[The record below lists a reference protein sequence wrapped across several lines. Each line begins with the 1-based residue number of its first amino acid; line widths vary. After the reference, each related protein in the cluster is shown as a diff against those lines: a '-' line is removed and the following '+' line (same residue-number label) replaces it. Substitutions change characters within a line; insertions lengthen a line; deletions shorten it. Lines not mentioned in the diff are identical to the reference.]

1 MTDFNT
7 FAVVRHAAVRS
18 RASRLARV
26 LGVAAAAL
34 ASARPAAAL
43 VASPQTAAPMSIADA
58 PLAKVD
64 DREVF
69 LSPFLSSE
77 KSREKP
83 SEKPRVELPAGAI
96 EVDFLPE
103 LVDAI
108 PANRIFSLVQFPLPD
123 GTLRDLWLTEFK
135 VTNDSTTIVVM
146 EPGKTG
152 DPVANENHAPDAR
165 LFQGHV
171 IGEED
176 SLVYLSFS
184 STGVAGF
191 VNFGNQRLVVSN
203 GPKGDG
209 PVVISDLNALPEGAI
224 DWAHYSCEALPGGAP
239 GEPGDGG
246 VAALATCAV
255 IELAIETDNEF
266 RFLFTS
272 DQAAINYA
280 AQIVGGMNAIYSA
293 QENLV
298 PIMSFLRVWSSG
310 VADPW
315 TEQSTG
321 GRIEQFRAAW
331 AGGGPVGSNPRDLA
345 HMFSGRELGG
355 GIAYLNSV
363 CDSQFG
369 FAVSG
374 NLSGFFPFPL
384 QNNNPQ
390 NWDIMVT
397 THEMGHNCGC
407 RHTHDLGVDSCT
419 SGGCIS
425 TGTIMSFCHLCP
437 GGLSNIVLSFASAN
451 IAQMDAF
458 LAARTCL
465 SGCAIYSPTGFA
477 ATDGTFTDAVR
488 LTWTASLS
496 APLRYEIERRA
507 DGSGFAMLDSSV
519 PGSATAYDDTTA
531 VANTQ
536 YQYRIRAIR
545 FDGVPQDWSGADL
558 GFRTPNP
565 MICAADLSRDGT
577 VGAADL
583 AILMSAWGGAAG
595 DIDASGATDSVDLG
609 FLLGVWGATCAPVS
623 WGTVLEFAPN
633 PAIVTDA
640 ALRDAITASG
650 LPWRVRDNLSQIEM
664 LLVPAG
670 SFNMGCSPSSS
681 TACAAGENPV
691 HGVTL
696 TNPFY
701 IGRFEVTQAQWVAQ
715 FWSNPSNFQS
725 ASTAVPAAQVP
736 NRPVEKVSWNAVQ
749 AFLALT
755 ALRLPTEAEWEYAYR
770 AGTTTAYHSMPGFPS
785 GTNQTTQ
792 VGNIAWFSGNAGSQT
807 RPVGGKAANGLG
819 LHDMSGNVLEWL
831 NDWYSSVYYSSSPAT
846 DPQGPETGPN
856 RVVRGGGFNES
867 SGALRSSVRFSAA
880 PTAVSNAIGFRVAR
894 NP

>member
-1 MTDFNT
+1 
-7 FAVVRHAAVRS
+7 
-18 RASRLARV
+18 
-26 LGVAAAAL
+26 
-34 ASARPAAAL
+34 
-43 VASPQTAAPMSIADA
+43 MSTADA
-58 PLAKVD
+58 PLPAID
-64 DREVF
+64 DRVVF
-69 LSPFLSSE
+69 LSPFMR
-77 KSREKP
+77 KAKP
-83 SEKPRVELPAGAI
+83 SAILPQAAI
-96 EVDFLPE
+96 EVDFVPE
-103 LVDAI
+103 LVDMI
-108 PANRIFSLVQFPLPD
+108 PAGRVFHLVQFPMPD
-123 GTLRDLWLTEFK
+123 GSMRDLRLTEFH
-135 VTNDSTTIVVM
+135 VTTESTTIVVM
-146 EPGKTG
+146 ESDKSGNPT
-152 DPVANENHAPDAR
+152 ENSGFLPEVR

-171 IGEED
+171 VGEED
-176 SLVYLSFS
+176 SLVYLAFS
-184 STGVAGF
+184 PTSVSGF
-191 VNFGNQRLVVSN
+191 VSVPGGMNMISN
-203 GPKGDG
+203 GPRGEG
-209 PVVISDLNALPEGAI
+209 AVVISDVANLPEGAI
-224 DWAHYSCEALPGGAP
+224 DWARYSCEALPGGAP
-239 GEPGDGG
+239 VEPGDGG
-246 VAALATCAV
+246 VAALATCAL

-266 RFLFTS
+266 RALFTS

-315 TEQSTG
+315 TQQSTG
-321 GRIEQFRAAW
+321 GQIEQFREAW
-331 AGGGPVGSNPRDLA
+331 AGGGPGGSNPRDLA
-345 HMFSGRELGG
+345 HMFSGRQLGG

-407 RHTHDLGVDSCT
+407 NHTHDLGVDDCV
-419 SGGCIS
+419 SGSCIS
-425 TGTIMSFCHLCP
+425 NGTIMSFCHLCP
-437 GGLSNIVLSFASAN
+437 GGLSNIVLSFAPAN

-465 SGCAIYSPTGFA
+465 SGCAIYSPTNFA
-477 ATDGTFTDAVR
+477 ATNGTFTDAVR
-488 LTWTASLS
+488 LTWTASSS
-496 APLRYEIERRA
+496 APLRYEIERRG
-507 DGSGFAMLDSSV
+507 DGTGFVMLDSSV

-583 AILMSAWGGAAG
+583 AILMPAWGGAAG
-595 DIDASGATDSVDLG
+595 DIDASGVTDGDDLG
-609 FLLGVWGATCAPVS
+609 ILLGVWGATCAPVS

-633 PAIVTDA
+633 PAIVTDV
-640 ALRDAITASG
+640 ALRDAITATG

-681 TACAAGENPV
+681 TACVADENPV

-696 TNPFY
+696 TSPFY

-749 AFLALT
+749 GFLALT

-770 AGTTTAYHSMPGFPS
+770 AGTTTAYHSMPGFPG

-807 RPVGGKAANGLG
+807 RPVGGKAANALG
-819 LHDMSGNVLEWL
+819 LHDMSGNVVEWV

-846 DPQGPETGPN
+846 DPQGPGIGTN
-856 RVVRGGGFNES
+856 RVARGGWFSAS
-867 SGALRSSVRFSAA
+867 SGALRSSTRFSVS
-880 PTAVSNAIGFRVAR
+880 PTAGVNSIGFRVAR

>member
-1 MTDFNT
+1 
-7 FAVVRHAAVRS
+7 
-18 RASRLARV
+18 
-26 LGVAAAAL
+26 
-34 ASARPAAAL
+34 
-43 VASPQTAAPMSIADA
+43 MSTADA
-58 PLAKVD
+58 PLPGID

-69 LSPFLSSE
+69 LSPFAR
-77 KSREKP
+77 KAKP
-83 SEKPRVELPAGAI
+83 ASILPQAAI
-96 EVDFLPE
+96 EVDFVPE
-103 LVDAI
+103 LVDMI
-108 PANRIFSLVQFPLPD
+108 PPGRMFHLVQFPMPD
-123 GTLRDLWLTEFK
+123 GSMRDLQLTEFS
-135 VTNDSTTIVVM
+135 VTTESTTIVVM
-146 EPGKTG
+146 ESDKSGK
-152 DPVANENHAPDAR
+152 PIENSGFLPQVR
-165 LFQGHV
+165 LFQGYIV
-171 IGEED
+171 GEED
-176 SLVYLSFS
+176 SLVYLAFS
-184 STGVAGF
+184 PTSVSGF
-191 VNFGNQRLVVSN
+191 VSVPGGMNMISN
-203 GPKGDG
+203 GPHGEG
-209 PVVISDLNALPEGAI
+209 AVVISDAANLPEGAI
-224 DWAHYSCEALPGGAP
+224 DWAHHSCEALPGGTP
-239 GEPGDGG
+239 VEPGDGG

-266 RFLFTS
+266 RLLFTS

-280 AQIVGGMNAIYSA
+280 AQIVGGLNTIYLA
-293 QENLV
+293 QQNLV
-298 PIMSFLRVWSSG
+298 PILSFLRVWSPG
-310 VADPW
+310 AADPW
-315 TEQSTG
+315 TQQNMSDQL
-321 GRIEQFRAAW
+321 EQFRASW
-331 AGGGPVGSNPRDLA
+331 AGGGPAGSTTRDIA
-345 HMFSGRELGG
+345 HMYSGRSIGG
-355 GIAYLNSV
+355 GFAYQSAV
-363 CDSQFG
+363 CDPQFG
-369 FAVSG
+369 FAVVAS
-374 NLSGFFPFPL
+374 LQGFFPVPL
-384 QNNNPQ
+384 ANNNPQ
-390 NWDIMVT
+390 NWDIFVT
-397 THEMGHNCGC
+397 AHELGHSCGC
-407 RHTHDLGVDSCT
+407 NHTHDLGIDNCV
-419 SGGCIS
+419 SGSCIS
-425 TGTIMSFCHLCP
+425 NGTIMSFCHLCP
-437 GGLSNIVLSFASAN
+437 GGLSNIVLSFAPAN

-458 LAARTCL
+458 LESRPCL
-465 SGCAIYSPTGFA
+465 TPSCAIYSPTGFA

-583 AILMSAWGGAAG
+583 AILMPAWGGDAG
-595 DIDASGATDSVDLG
+595 DIDSNGVTDGDDLG
-609 FLLGVWGATCAPVS
+609 ILLGAWGATCAPVS

-640 ALRDAITASG
+640 ALRDAITATG

-701 IGRFEVTQAQWVAQ
+701 IGRFEVKQAQWVAQ
-715 FWSNPSNFQS
+715 FGSNPSNFQS

-736 NRPVEKVSWNAVQ
+736 NRPVEKISWNAVQ

-785 GTNQTTQ
+785 GTNQSTQ
-792 VGNIAWFSGNAGSQT
+792 VGNIAWFTGNAGFQT

-819 LHDMSGNVLEWL
+819 LHDMSGNVFEWV

-846 DPQGPETGPN
+846 DPQGPETGTN
-856 RVVRGGGFNES
+856 RVVRGGGFNDS

-880 PTAVSNAIGFRVAR
+880 PTAVSSAIGFRVAR